1 MKGIRMIRGSRLNAR
16 GWDLG
21 SILTIDFDW
30 DDRMVEVKP
39 DGEERF

>member
-1 MKGIRMIRGSRLNAR
+1 MIGGSKMNAR

-21 SILTIDFDW
+21 SILTIDFDQ
-30 DDRMVEVKP
+30 DDQMVEVKP